1 MKYVVFDI
9 ETTGLDTYNDR
20 IIEIGAVKV
29 EDGEIIE
36 EFEELVNPG
45 FPIPYN
51 ITRITGIDDVL
62 VENAHYPGVVFTLF
76 NDFIKDV
83 DFIIGHNAKR
93 FDYPFVKSEFR
104 RYFVKHNELEIKDT
118 MWIARAK
125 VKGIRSYSLKS
136 LCSYFNVS
144 NDDAHRALSDAMATY
159 QIFEEL
165 QKR

>member
-9 ETTGLDTYNDR
+9 ETTGLDTNNDS
-20 IIEIGAVKV
+20 IVEIGAVKV
-29 EDGEIIE
+29 IDGIVIDT
-36 EFEELVNPG
+36 FSKLINPG
-45 FPIPYN
+45 KPIPYAASSVN
-51 ITRITGIDDVL
+51 GITDEMVFDADLPGKVL
-62 VENAHYPGVVFTLF
+62 YEF
-76 NDFIKDV
+76 NQFIGDADFLL
-83 DFIIGHNAKR
+83 GHNAKR

-125 VKGIRSYSLKS
+125 VKGIQSYSLKS